1 MKIQQ
6 TNTEFTIKMGAGS
19 ALFIGTIFTLI
30 GLVATIVLLGNT
42 QKWFVLFGLAFVAT
56 GLFFIASASKRTVIF
71 QKEGNTTITNKN
83 VLFGAP
89 KVQTFPTSNIA
100 RVSIESHTEYQ
111 NRSVNDTGSSLD
123 RTVSEPVLIG
133 TLSIVLNDGS
143 SIAIDTASRNQ
154 SMSNNSFTINGIP
167 IGGIISAV
175 KSFSGK
181 PPLANEAEKLAGFLG
196 VPFVSE
202 GSTGSIIGDIT
213 QALSGQGAT
222 TQTTADPAPMP
233 QPTDFSPTPPA
244 PAQPQPVPTPLPMQP
259 VAQAQTPVFPPA
271 NQTTQPIEQ
280 PATPNAQPPQAPS
293 AQQF

>member
-19 ALFIGTIFTLI
+19 ALFMGAIFSLI
-30 GLVATIVLLGNT
+30 GISVTIALLST
-42 QKWFVLFGLAFVAT
+42 EQKWPALFGLIFVAV
-56 GLFFIASASKRTVIF
+56 GLFLLASASTRNVTF
-71 QKEGNTTITNKN
+71 QKDGNTTITDKK

-89 KVQTFPTSNIA
+89 KVQTFPTSSIA

-181 PPLANEAEKLAGFLG
+181 PPLTKEAEKLAGFLG
-196 VPFVSE
+196 VPFASE

-233 QPTDFSPTPPA
+233 QPTGFSPTPPA
-244 PAQPQPVPTPLPMQP
+244 PAQPVPTPLPMQP

-280 PATPNAQPPQAPS
+280 PTTPPTQPPQTPS
-293 AQQF
+293 AQ